1 MHEKYDWHESQIFRL
16 LLFVVVKCQRFVRD
30 EKNNFLEFRASEPYL
45 TAAIIFAKNLQPT
58 IIIIIIII
66 CSLQVPYL
74 VLFYFYSVIN
84 VANVSNE
91 VLPFRPIYSFIPTL
105 DLSLVNIAE
114 NAFIKSQT

>member
-30 EKNNFLEFRASEPYL
+30 EKNNFLEFRALEPYL

-58 IIIIIIII
+58 IIIII
-66 CSLQVPYL
+66 CRLQVPYL

-84 VANVSNE
+84 VANVSRE
-91 VLPFRPIYSFIPTL
+91 ARHCQLIY
-105 DLSLVNIAE
+105 
-114 NAFIKSQT
+114 